1 MTGFNQIERSRR
13 TAIYIRIST
22 SQQTDRQETELK
34 EFALRN
40 GLNFNE
46 KTDMFIDI
54 ISGFKEGEARP
65 QYSILKNKVEAGLYQ
80 QILLSEFSR
89 LDRKPSN
96 LLKSI
101 EYYQS
106 KNVWL
111 WFGKQQM
118 WVRDKSDIS
127 TQIMIS
133 VLAVMSQYEIELFTA
148 RGMDGKSSYDIVTIL
163 NAEGTN
169 VCVEIFDN
177 RLSISNPGAPLV
189 EVNRMIDT
197 LPFSRNNKLAEVM
210 FYLHL

>member
-22 SQQTDRQETELK
+22 YRQQTELK
-34 EFALRN
+34 EFATRN

-46 KTDMFIDI
+46 KTDMYIDI

-65 QYSILKNKVEAGLYQ
+65 QHFILKNKVVAGPYH
-80 QILLSEFSR
+80 QILSSEFSR

-111 WFGKQQM
+111 CFGKQQM
-118 WVRDKSDIS
+118 WVRDKSD
-127 TQIMIS
+127 
-133 VLAVMSQYEIELFTA
+133 
-148 RGMDGKSSYDIVTIL
+148 
-163 NAEGTN
+163 
-169 VCVEIFDN
+169 
-177 RLSISNPGAPLV
+177 APL
-189 EVNRMIDT
+189 NTI
-197 LPFSRNNKLAEVM
+197 
-210 FYLHL
+210 Y

>member
-22 SQQTDRQETELK
+22 SQQQTDRQETELK

-46 KTDMFIDI
+46 KTDMYIDI

-80 QILLSEFSR
+80 QILFSEFSR

-133 VLAVMSQYEIELFTA
+133 VLAVMSQYEIDVLIRPADTPHHRE
-148 RGMDGKSSYDIVTIL
+148 
-163 NAEGTN
+163 
-169 VCVEIFDN
+169 DN
-177 RLSISNPGAPLV
+177 QPRAQ
-189 EVNRMIDT
+189 D
-197 LPFSRNNKLAEVM
+197 
-210 FYLHL
+210 LHLRRIQRHRRHPRLDGRIQAV